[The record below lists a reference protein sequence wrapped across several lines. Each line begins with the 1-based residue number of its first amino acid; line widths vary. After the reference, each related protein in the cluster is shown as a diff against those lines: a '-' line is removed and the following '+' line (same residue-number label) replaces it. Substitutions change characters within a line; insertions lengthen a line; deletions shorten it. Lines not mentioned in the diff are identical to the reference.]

1 MFQEMFQ
8 KTRED
13 HTGVQ
18 LEVNERILDAC
29 TDLMKV
35 NDKTDY
41 RAEMLVSLLLLLII
55 CSDVHQTN

>member
-1 MFQEMFQ
+1 MLQ

-13 HTGVQ
+13 NTGIQ

-35 NDKTDY
+35 RITY
-41 RAEMLVSLLLLLII
+41 
-55 CSDVHQTN
+55 